1 MESLKKLRDLFIFKL
16 FYWGLRIGMG
26 LTFIASGARKMP
38 GVKFTILTTDD
49 PVGAYFHAMHETG
62 FYWNFIGYFQ
72 ILIGILIFFN
82 RSVIS
87 AILLMMPVTINIF
100 LVSVALN
107 MRGTPII
114 TALMVVG
121 NLFLLLWHYENYLS
135 LLQRPQ
141 TLTKLNKS
149 ETEPPVY

>member
-1 MESLKKLRDLFIFKL
+1 MEQLKSLRKLFLFKL
-16 FYWGLRIGMG
+16 FYWGMRIGMG
-26 LTFIASGARKMP
+26 LTFIASGGRKMP
-38 GVKFTILTTDD
+38 GVKFTILSTDN

-87 AILLMMPVTINIF
+87 SILLMMPVTINIF

-114 TALMVVG
+114 TALMVAANV
-121 NLFLLLWHYENYLS
+121 FLLLWHYENYLP
-135 LLQRPQ
+135 LLQRPYN
-141 TLTKLNKS
+141 LVKLNK
-149 ETEPPVY
+149 